1 MFNLKINSSK
11 YLALFSGCDP
21 VKFEDAYKD
30 VKWQKAMDVEIAA
43 IGKNNTWE
51 LMDLPKVQRSIG
63 VKWIYKTK
71 LNESGEVDKSKALL
85 VVKGYNQEYGVD
97 HKEVF
102 TPVIRLDTIGLMLA
116 LAAQNNWP
124 IYQLDVKSAFW
135 HGELQE
141 HIYVD

>member
-1 MFNLKINSSK
+1 MFNLEINSST

-21 VKFEDAYKD
+21 IKFEDAYKD

-85 VVKGYNQEYGVD
+85 VVK
-97 HKEVF
+97 
-102 TPVIRLDTIGLMLA
+102 
-116 LAAQNNWP
+116 
-124 IYQLDVKSAFW
+124 
-135 HGELQE
+135 
-141 HIYVD
+141 